1 MSSDFTLKLE
11 DDWDLHVND
20 AGNLET
26 TEYAQGIAQNVANA
40 FRLFTNDA
48 YYFTERGIPHF
59 LIELDAHPRLNILRS
74 RLKKVALNVDGV
86 KDCVINLM
94 ETDEDRAL
102 NGFAELTLT
111 NGEKTTVKI
120 AGL

>member
-11 DDWDLHVND
+11 DDWDLHVNN

-59 LIELDAHPRLNILRS
+59 LIELNSYYCLRLVFLIFL
-74 RLKKVALNVDGV
+74 LQCL
-86 KDCVINLM
+86 
-94 ETDEDRAL
+94 
-102 NGFAELTLT
+102 
-111 NGEKTTVKI
+111 
-120 AGL
+120 